1 MAIAQLSQRVIASA
15 VVLSCFQ
22 PGGLQLPAQMGG
34 HERGS
39 RPGLCTPP
47 SKRTTPLQRLIERD
61 FKDPSEAEKRKI
73 VRENVGQ
80 LFGFDFD

>member
-1 MAIAQLSQRVIASA
+1 
-15 VVLSCFQ
+15 
-22 PGGLQLPAQMGG
+22 MGG

-61 FKDPSEAEKRKI
+61 FKDAIEAKKRKI
-73 VRENVGQ
+73 VRDNVAQ
-80 LFGFDFD
+80 LYGFDFD